1 MARCL
6 SCAKTGL
13 QRVLVARR
21 PGVTLRIRRPQ
32 YRRGITRSGA
42 STPVKLSKSSLGAV
56 AVLAAAAITPVAA
69 VGIGQVADE
78 APTSSAADTGVNEVS
93 LSSAPLAEG
102 VPQDVAGGG
111 AQVREV
117 SSETPFSMVGVT
129 WKGEHDATARVRAQ
143 QPDGSWGEWF
153 EADSVAG
160 DLDSGQATSD
170 KGGTEPVYLG
180 TETTKVQISLEGVDL
195 DETSIGDAP
204 DALTEAPETSAPGAE
219 EDIAQGEQSQHGENA
234 GNDAAAAG
242 GAIADALAGMM
253 GPGNG
258 NSDVSKP
265 VVDDDGQVAPAADE
279 TSLDDPGVDAVLL
292 SPDLNSPAPAP
303 DLNPGEYG
311 DVANPKQ
318 PSIISRA
325 GWGAN
330 ESMRCQS
337 PSYDD
342 SLAAGVVHHTAGS
355 NNYTKDQSAGV
366 VRGIYVYHAQNLGWC
381 DVGYN
386 VLVDKYGQ
394 AFEGR
399 AGGLDKN
406 VQGAHAGGFN
416 SNTWGISMMG
426 DFSNIN
432 PPDATINKVGEI
444 LGWRLALAGIDPKGK
459 ANHYSEGTSYTK
471 YPQGT
476 RVNLPNIFAHRDV
489 GLTTCPGDA
498 GYAQMGKIRD
508 IAAKYAKTG
517 GGSSSN
523 TKTTTTS
530 KSGGDSGGSKPTTG
544 RPTSTSEVPTG
555 DSGSLESALGG
566 TGSADL
572 KNLDA
577 KGAAQLIGK
586 LLMNGG
592 QLNLDGLKALNLVET
607 LGSIKSLGTALV
619 QAGGDG
625 RIGKLFAALGGADG
639 VLGKALSGV
648 QKYNDV
654 SYAKFDEGA
663 IYESERTGAHAV
675 VGRIGDAWAAQGFE
689 HGPLGLPTE
698 EETPGDD
705 GSTVSQQFEHGRL
718 VYDLNSGTVKV
729 EG

>member
-1 MARCL
+1 M
-6 SCAKTGL
+6 
-13 QRVLVARR
+13 
-21 PGVTLRIRRPQ
+21 
-32 YRRGITRSGA
+32 
-42 STPVKLSKSSLGAV
+42 SKSSLGAV

-78 APTSSAADTGVNEVS
+78 APTSNAADTGVNEVS

-102 VPQDVAGGG
+102 VPQDIAGGG

-129 WKGEHDATARVRAQ
+129 WKGEHDATARIRAQ

-153 EADSVAG
+153 EAESVLG
-160 DLDSGQATSD
+160 DLDAGQQTSD

-180 TETTKVQISLEGVDL
+180 TETTKVQIALEGVDL

-204 DALTEAPETSAPGAE
+204 EALTEATEASTPGAE
-219 EDIAQGEQSQHGENA
+219 EDIAAEEG
-234 GNDAAAAG
+234 AAADAQGDAGADAG

-253 GPGNG
+253 GPENG

-265 VVDDDGQVAPAADE
+265 VVDDNGQVAPAADE

-292 SPDLNSPAPAP
+292 SPDLNSPTPAP
-303 DLNPGEYG
+303 DEDLGDYG
-311 DVANPKQ
+311 DVANPKK

-337 PSYDD
+337 PYYDD
-342 SLAAGVVHHTAGS
+342 SIAAGVVHHTAGS

-426 DFSNIN
+426 DFSNIA
-432 PPDATINKVGEI
+432 PPDATVNKVGEI
-444 LGWRLALAGIDPKGK
+444 LGWRLALAGVDPKGK

-476 RVNLPNIFAHRDV
+476 KVNLPNIFAHRDV

-517 GGSSSN
+517 GGSSN

-530 KSGGDSGGSKPTTG
+530 KSGGDSGGSKPTTS
-544 RPTSTSEVPTG
+544 RPTSASEVPTD

-566 TGSADL
+566 GAGSADL

-577 KGAAQLIGK
+577 KGAAQLVAK

-592 QLNLDGLKALNLVET
+592 ELNLDGLKALDLVET
-607 LGSIKSLGTALV
+607 LGSIKTVGNALV
-619 QAGGDG
+619 KAGGDG
-625 RIGKLFAALGGADG
+625 RIGQLFAALGGADG

-654 SYAKFDEGA
+654 SYAKFEQGA
-663 IYESERTGAHAV
+663 IYDSDRTGSHAV

-698 EETPGDD
+698 EEKPSED
-705 GSTVSQQFEHGRL
+705 GTTVSQQFENGKL
-718 VYDLNSGTVKV
+718 VYDLYSGSVKV
-729 EG
+729 EN

>member
-1 MARCL
+1 M
-6 SCAKTGL
+6 
-13 QRVLVARR
+13 
-21 PGVTLRIRRPQ
+21 RIRRPQ
-32 YRRGITRSGA
+32 YRRGITRSGAA

-56 AVLAAAAITPVAA
+56 AVLAAAAVTPVAA

-78 APTSSAADTGVNEVS
+78 EPATSSAADTGVNEVS

-102 VPQDVAGGG
+102 LTQDIAGGG
-111 AQVREV
+111 EQVREV
-117 SSETPFSMVGVT
+117 SSDKPFSMVGVT
-129 WKGEHDATARVRAQ
+129 WKGEHDATARIRAQ

-153 EADSVAG
+153 EAESVIG
-160 DLDSGQATSD
+160 DLDAGQDSGG

-180 TETTKVQISLEGVDL
+180 TETTKVQIALEGVDL
-195 DETSIGDAP
+195 DETSIGDSP
-204 DALTEAPETSAPGAE
+204 EALTDAPETSTPGAE
-219 EDIAQGEQSQHGENA
+219 DDIAREENGDA
-234 GNDAAAAG
+234 GAADAGTANPDAQASG
-242 GAIADALAGMM
+242 GAIADALAGLM
-253 GPGNG
+253 GPEGQ

-265 VVDDDGQVAPAADE
+265 VVDDSGQVAPAADE

-292 SPDLNSPAPAP
+292 SPDLDSPTPAP
-303 DLNPGEYG
+303 DMEMGEYG
-311 DVANPKQ
+311 DVANPKK
-318 PSIISRA
+318 PSIISRS

-426 DFSNIN
+426 DFSTIN

-476 RVNLPNIFAHRDV
+476 KVNLPNIFAHRDV

-508 IAAKYAKTG
+508 IAAQYAKSG
-517 GGSSSN
+517 GGSAPSSS
-523 TKTTTTS
+523 KSTTTS
-530 KSGGDSGGSKPTTG
+530 NSGGNSGGGTSTTPG
-544 RPTSTSEVPTG
+544 RPTSESEVPTG

-566 TGSADL
+566 GSSDL
-572 KNLDA
+572 KNLDT
-577 KGAAQLIGK
+577 KGAAELVGK
-586 LLMNGG
+586 LLMRGSE
-592 QLNLDGLKALNLVET
+592 LNLDGLKALDLVET
-607 LGSIKSLGTALV
+607 LGSIKTVGNALV

-654 SYAKFDEGA
+654 SYAKFDGGA
-663 IYESERTGAHAV
+663 IYDSDATGAHAV
-675 VGRIGDAWAAQGFE
+675 LGRIGDAWAAQGFE
-689 HGPLGLPTE
+689 QGPLGLPTE
-698 EETPGDD
+698 EEVDGGD
-705 GSTVSQQFEHGRL
+705 GTVSQQFENGRV
-718 VYDLNSGTVKV
+718 VYDLYSGTIKV